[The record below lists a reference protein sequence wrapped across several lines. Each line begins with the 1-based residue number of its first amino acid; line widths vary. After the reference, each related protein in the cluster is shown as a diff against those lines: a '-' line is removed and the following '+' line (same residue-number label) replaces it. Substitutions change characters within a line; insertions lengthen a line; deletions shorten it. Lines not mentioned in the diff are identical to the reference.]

1 MLGLFATLNV
11 GQRALLA
18 NQQAI
23 EVAGHNIANINNP
36 AYTRQRVMLQ
46 TSSPIQTAG
55 GSVGSGVTV
64 SQVTSVRDQILES
77 EIISESSTTGSLT
90 AQQDA
95 MQTAQ
100 SALGEQLDASGSP
113 TAGVSARLSSFFNSW
128 QSLSADP
135 SNLSARQTVIQN
147 SASLANEFRA
157 VDKRLGDLQSN
168 LNTQLSQGVDSANK
182 LLQDIARLNREIE
195 GAESGSSGQAND
207 LRDTRQQKLQE
218 LGGLVN
224 FDMSTGI
231 SGGVNVSV
239 GGVTLVNETAVSD
252 RLQVYDPGS
261 GMYGLRAEAAGTTL
275 SPSSGK
281 LAGTISVRDGAIA
294 DLRSSINTLAS
305 NLITQVNALH
315 TPGFALDGS
324 SSTPFFTGTT
334 SGDIQVNSVL
344 TSDPTRLQAAGT
356 SGNAGDNQ
364 VARSVASLA
373 SETQAALGGI
383 TFSQR
388 YSATVNGIG
397 ASLSGVN
404 QSLADQKSVTDLL
417 SSQRSSLSGV
427 SMDEELADL
436 TRYQKAYEASARV
449 MSTVATML
457 DTVINLGR

>member
-1 MLGLFATLNV
+1 M
-11 GQRALLA
+11 
-18 NQQAI
+18 
-23 EVAGHNIANINNP
+23 
-36 AYTRQRVMLQ
+36 
-46 TSSPIQTAG
+46 
-55 GSVGSGVTV
+55 
-64 SQVTSVRDQILES
+64 
-77 EIISESSTTGSLT
+77 
-90 AQQDA
+90 
-95 MQTAQ
+95 
-100 SALGEQLDASGSP
+100 
-113 TAGVSARLSSFFNSW
+113 
-128 QSLSADP
+128 
-135 SNLSARQTVIQN
+135 
-147 SASLANEFRA
+147 
-157 VDKRLGDLQSN
+157 DKRLGDLQSN

-305 NLITQVNALH
+305 NLITKVNALH